1 METTATDKPIDATV
15 ANKAEM
21 AAALPAFAGNSIYK
35 LNSKINNGYPS
46 FTYQKAASY
55 DKAYEVTLVGTV
67 DGATKIRLET
77 NEVVDGAKVY
87 VATYEDSG
95 RLIAAETLDPAT
107 IMTSTLTC
115 DNLKVFVCYAD
126 NGVLAKAYVK

>member
-1 METTATDKPIDATV
+1 MIAITTYTNAANIAPIIRP
-15 ANKAEM
+15 
-21 AAALPAFAGNSIYK
+21 ALPAFAENSIYK

-55 DKAYEVTLVGTV
+55 DEAYEVTLVGTV

-95 RLIAAETLDPAT
+95 RLIAAETLAPAT
-107 IMTSTLTC
+107 IMTSTLSG
-115 DNLKVFVCYAD
+115 DNLKVFVWDAD
-126 NGVLAKAYVK
+126 CNKLALAKVINK